1 MKRSPIKND
10 WKQFFGKLK
19 TKWGKLTGNEPT
31 TIAEQ
36 REKLIDFL
44 QQRYGYEKEQAE
56 TTLDKE
62 LSCSH

>member
-1 MKRSPIKND
+1 MKTIQIKGD
-10 WKQFFGKLK
+10 WKQFFGKVK
-19 TKWGKLTGNEPT
+19 TKWGKLTGNEPA

-36 REKLIDFL
+36 REQLIDFL

-56 TTLDKE
+56 TALDKE